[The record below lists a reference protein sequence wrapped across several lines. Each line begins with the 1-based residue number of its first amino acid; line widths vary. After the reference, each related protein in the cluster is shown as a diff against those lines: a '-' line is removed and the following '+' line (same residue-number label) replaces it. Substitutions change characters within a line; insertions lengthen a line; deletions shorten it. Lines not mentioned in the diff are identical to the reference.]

1 MKRNILPALIIL
13 LTLFVSGCEE
23 LKDPAGRRGESV
35 VPIISEADPGVF
47 IIGDGD
53 SFIEFEVDFD
63 SGDEPELTEVL
74 VSHQDNMERL
84 KIAEL
89 TTFPATVSFTLDE
102 ALDVLGIALA
112 EVEIGDIIFFEM
124 QTTKDGLTTR
134 SIAAYP
140 IPVVCV
146 YDPVLAYGSYRA
158 VSGDWAVNGN
168 VTITPD
174 PVDPYTIYVKG
185 LETIDGLNEDRGPLP
200 MHINPSSFKV
210 TVDKT
215 VLATLVTWANP
226 PYHNIAYAGTGRFN
240 SCDGTYEM
248 DFIISVDEG
257 SFGSFPFT
265 LTRN

>member
-1 MKRNILPALIIL
+1 MNRNILPVLIL
-13 LTLFVSGCEE
+13 LLMIVVSGCEE
-23 LKDPAGRRGESV
+23 LKDPAGRRGASV
-35 VPIISEADPGVF
+35 VPVTSEADPGVF
-47 IIGDGD
+47 IFGDGD
-53 SFIEFEVDFD
+53 SFVEFEVDFD

-89 TTFPATVSFTLDE
+89 TTFPATVSFTLNE

-112 EVEIGDIIFFEM
+112 EVEIGDIIFFEI

-146 YDPVLAYGSYRA
+146 YEPALAYGSYRA
-158 VSGDWAVNGN
+158 VSGGWQVNGN
-168 VTITPD
+168 VVITSD
-174 PVDPYTIYVKG
+174 PNDQYTIFVSG
-185 LETIDGLNEDRGPLP
+185 LARLDGLNEDRGPLV

-210 TVDKT
+210 TADKA
-215 VLATLVTWANP
+215 VVATSAFG
-226 PYHNIAYAGTGRFN
+226 YHNLAYAGTGTFN
-240 SCDGTYEM
+240 SCNGLYEM
-248 DFIISVDEG
+248 NFNITVDEG
-257 SFGSFPFT
+257 SFGSYSFT